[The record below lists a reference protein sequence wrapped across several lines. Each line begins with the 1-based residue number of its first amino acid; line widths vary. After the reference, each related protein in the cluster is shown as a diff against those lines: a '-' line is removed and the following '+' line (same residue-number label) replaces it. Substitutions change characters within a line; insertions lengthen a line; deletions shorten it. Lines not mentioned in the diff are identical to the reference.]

1 MSTWRIVVAA
11 AAALPLLACGQHGQ
25 AKQEAGGHG
34 ETHAPVPAQHGLP
47 SKAEIAALFDEW
59 NATLQTG
66 GPHDM
71 ALLYAEDGVLLPT
84 VSNEV
89 RSNRAEIANY
99 FEHFLQ
105 LKPRGAINEQHI
117 DVLDWNTAVNSGVY
131 TFDVV
136 KNGEPTFVVARHASR
151 VKRLYQDSEEGE
163 VGVPVSVAAAIDAA
177 TARDVLSCREE
188 LVEKAIAAYLQAHP
202 RGTEGLP
209 KDWQTTLALAEQQIE
224 GQVKDA
230 FRDNFV
236 GELAQSERAERDQ
249 QKDR

>member
-1 MSTWRIVVAA
+1 MPRKITEQNDKVL
-11 AAALPLLACGQHGQ
+11 ALAMLAKIARSETLLSDICTARFAGRRDPLDS
-25 AKQEAGGHG
+25 
-34 ETHAPVPAQHGLP
+34 P
-47 SKAEIAALFDEW
+47 D
-59 NATLQTG
+59 
-66 GPHDM
+66 
-71 ALLYAEDGVLLPT
+71 
-84 VSNEV
+84 
-89 RSNRAEIANY
+89 
-99 FEHFLQ
+99 
-105 LKPRGAINEQHI
+105 
-117 DVLDWNTAVNSGVY
+117 
-131 TFDVV
+131 
-136 KNGEPTFVVARHASR
+136 VVARHASR

-249 QKDR
+249 QKDRSRSNDRGRGE